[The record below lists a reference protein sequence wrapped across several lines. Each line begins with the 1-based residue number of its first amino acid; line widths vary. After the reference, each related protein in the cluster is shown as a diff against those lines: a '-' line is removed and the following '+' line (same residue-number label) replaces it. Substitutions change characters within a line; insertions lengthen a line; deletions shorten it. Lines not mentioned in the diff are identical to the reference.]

1 MLETQAH
8 KKCYFQH
15 YRETKMSQ
23 IIVFWSNR
31 EIKITRNVVF
41 RLNNEIQKVFKKHPR
56 ESRENFMSR
65 KFLPLK
71 FVLKIKCLQKDF
83 RVLIGS
89 YSKFYMTHMTDI
101 IKLQGKYTKLGQQ
114 ALALSNT

>member
-1 MLETQAH
+1 
-8 KKCYFQH
+8 
-15 YRETKMSQ
+15 MSQ

-56 ESRENFMSR
+56 ESRENFKSR

-114 ALALSNT
+114 ALALSLT